1 MGATFRIQPL
11 CTYTFH
17 FPALI
22 RRVILSN
29 MNTSARL
36 CCSLMTILVAIAGF
50 GKTIDVTAYG
60 ARPNDGSDDTQALR
74 AAVREACATPG
85 NTLYF
90 PKGTY
95 ILRDSAALDL
105 ERRVLNGEM
114 GANPERTI
122 FTPYYPYVK
131 GLDFS
136 GAQQLTVE
144 ARQATLMCEGWMEP
158 VSLDHCD
165 QVTIRGLTIDYLRK
179 PFVSGEVTAVTAET
193 FDVQFGDETAV
204 TEKMPLTRLTFWENR
219 NNRLYPEPIYFPK
232 RELLGNNKVRF
243 HHAIPERLKG
253 STVSVL
259 NSFHFRPAILILR
272 SVATVLE
279 DVTIHAQ
286 PGMGVVGFDSKD
298 IGLKRLSI
306 KPANGYV
313 QATNTD
319 ATHFAC
325 CEGTLRFQG
334 CYFQGQG
341 DDATNVHGYYQT
353 IVSAEGS
360 RATLKVMAGAYTHA
374 QVADVPR
381 VGDEMELVERRTL
394 RPIRTY
400 KVTEVRH
407 EAPKTE
413 VGVTLSEPLPNEI
426 SNYYLMNVTKLPRLI
441 FEDSV
446 INSHLARG
454 ILVKTRNVEI
464 RNNLFRGCTGTAI
477 HIGAEVNWHEGMH
490 AKNVVV
496 ENNVMVGCG
505 KGAGNQAG
513 AAGISVIIEASD
525 TSATYLH
532 ENIVLRDNLILG
544 EGNPCGIYVGNA
556 KNVTLTGNKIVG
568 CERETRFHSVDEL
581 SVRP

>member
-1 MGATFRIQPL
+1 
-11 CTYTFH
+11 
-17 FPALI
+17 
-22 RRVILSN
+22 
-29 MNTSARL
+29 
-36 CCSLMTILVAIAGF
+36 MTILVAIAGF
-50 GKTIDVTAYG
+50 GKTIVVTAYG
-60 ARPNDGSDDTQALR
+60 ARPNDGADDTQALR

-179 PFVSGEVTAVTAET
+179 PFVSGEVTAVTAGT
-193 FDVQFGDETAV
+193 FDVQFGDEATV

-298 IGLKRLSI
+298 IDLKRLSI

-313 QATNTD
+313 
-319 ATHFAC
+319 
-325 CEGTLRFQG
+325 
-334 CYFQGQG
+334 
-341 DDATNVHGYYQT
+341 
-353 IVSAEGS
+353 
-360 RATLKVMAGAYTHA
+360 
-374 QVADVPR
+374 
-381 VGDEMELVERRTL
+381 
-394 RPIRTY
+394 
-400 KVTEVRH
+400 
-407 EAPKTE
+407 
-413 VGVTLSEPLPNEI
+413 
-426 SNYYLMNVTKLPRLI
+426 
-441 FEDSV
+441 
-446 INSHLARG
+446 
-454 ILVKTRNVEI
+454 
-464 RNNLFRGCTGTAI
+464 
-477 HIGAEVNWHEGMH
+477 
-490 AKNVVV
+490 
-496 ENNVMVGCG
+496 
-505 KGAGNQAG
+505 
-513 AAGISVIIEASD
+513 
-525 TSATYLH
+525 
-532 ENIVLRDNLILG
+532 
-544 EGNPCGIYVGNA
+544 
-556 KNVTLTGNKIVG
+556 
-568 CERETRFHSVDEL
+568 
-581 SVRP
+581 